1 MCREKPRCQDKGECT
16 AVDGNCAVSSD
27 EDCRTSDRCK
37 LAGNCTVSTVGWNAC
52 CATRN
57 EDCRASENCKTMGL
71 CELEVVDEGCGQF
84 QTSQEGC
91 QATSDS
97 YCLASKECAEKGLR
111 GAKDGQCE
119 ATTDEGCRASTLCA
133 REGRCSAGRGR
144 GRGRG
149 ICVANTDTDCGAS
162 ELCKNEGRCFW
173 RPGENE
179 CVEKTDL
186 GTCEGQAAMWN
197 VTNSAS
203 RCVNDEDCPL
213 PQSDDD
219 LTHCHHSPP
228 GGACRVYEVD
238 CPVGTF
244 ESHGHY
250 CYPGCSDGCPIGL
263 LCFDHL
269 CFPQECFSRSDC
281 PAPYACRDGQ
291 CERPSCADGKCC
303 PPPFR
308 CARGEEICVE
318 PPAR

>member
-1 MCREKPRCQDKGECT
+1 MCANTTNMAKPKLPDAIRVRWDKVRT
-16 AVDGNCAVSSD
+16 VDASRLDSRHSIVPRGD
-27 EDCRTSDRCK
+27 ERSASLAPV
-37 LAGNCTVSTVGWNAC
+37 LAGQVGH
-52 CATRN
+52 TR
-57 EDCRASENCKTMGL
+57 
-71 CELEVVDEGCGQF
+71 
-84 QTSQEGC
+84 
-91 QATSDS
+91 
-97 YCLASKECAEKGLR
+97 
-111 GAKDGQCE
+111 
-119 ATTDEGCRASTLCA
+119 
-133 REGRCSAGRGR
+133 
-144 GRGRG
+144 
-149 ICVANTDTDCGAS
+149 
-162 ELCKNEGRCFW
+162 KNEGRCFW